1 MKQQA
6 LVVIPARMAS
16 VRLPNKPLADIHG
29 EAMIV
34 HVWRRAVEADIG
46 PVVVAC
52 AEAEIVGAIEAVG
65 GNAVLTDPDHPSGS
79 DRVWEAV
86 QKFDPD
92 GTYDAIINLQGDLL
106 TMEPGQ
112 IRLTLELLGDDAVD
126 ISTLAAEIV
135 EDYERQEPSV
145 VKAVIS
151 LAPGAPRSG
160 ALGKRQGRG
169 LYFTRVPAPSG
180 DGPLFHHIGIYGYRR
195 AALAR
200 FVALPPGHLEVREKL
215 EQLRALEDGMVIQV
229 GLVDRVPFGVDTPAD
244 LDRARTALDPK
255 NANNTIS

>member
-1 MKQQA
+1 MGLESVTSRQQA

-16 VRLPNKPLADIHG
+16 LRLPDKPLADIHG

-34 HVWRRAVEADIG
+34 HVWRRAVEAGIG

-52 AEAEIVGAIEAVG
+52 AEAEIADTIKAAG
-65 GNAVLTDPDHPSGS
+65 GDAVLTDPDHPSGS

-86 QKFDPD
+86 QRFDPD
-92 GTYDAIINLQGDLL
+92 GAYDVIINLQGDLP
-106 TMEPGQ
+106 TMEPAQ
-112 IRLTLELLGDDAVD
+112 IRLCLELLADDAVD
-126 ISTLAAEIV
+126 ISTLAVEIV
-135 EDYERQEPSV
+135 EDYEREQASV

-151 LAPGAPRSG
+151 LPPGAV
-160 ALGKRQGRG
+160 QGRG

-180 DGPLFHHIGIYGYRR
+180 EGPLYHHIGIYGYRR

-200 FVALPPGHLEVREKL
+200 FVALPAGHLERRERL
-215 EQLRALEDGMVIQV
+215 EHLRALEDGMRIEV

-244 LDRARTALDPK
+244 LDRARRALAPK
-255 NANNTIS
+255 

>member
-1 MKQQA
+1 MASRQQA

-16 VRLPNKPLADIHG
+16 VRLPDKPLADIRG
-29 EAMIV
+29 EVMIV
-34 HVWRRAVEADIG
+34 HVWRRAIEADVG

-52 AEAEIVGAIEAVG
+52 AEVEIAAAIKAAG
-65 GNAVLTDPDHPSGS
+65 GHAVLTDPDHPSGS

-92 GTYDAIINLQGDLL
+92 GAHDVIINLQGDLP
-106 TMEPGQ
+106 TIEPAQ
-112 IRLTLELLGDDAVD
+112 IRLCLELLADDAVD

-135 EDYERQEPSV
+135 EDYERRESSV

-151 LAPGAPRSG
+151 LPPGA
-160 ALGKRQGRG
+160 RQGRSQG
-169 LYFTRVPAPSG
+169 RALYFTRVPAPSG
-180 DGPLFHHIGIYGYRR
+180 EGPLHHHIGIYGYRR

-200 FVALPPGHLEVREKL
+200 FIALPAGHLEQRERL
-215 EQLRALEDGMVIQV
+215 EQLRALEDGMHIEV

-244 LDRARTALDPK
+244 LDRARRALAPK
-255 NANNTIS
+255 

>member
-1 MKQQA
+1 MGKLKARMGSVLDDMKPQA

-16 VRLPNKPLADIHG
+16 LRLPHKPLADIHG
-29 EAMIV
+29 EAMLV

-52 AEAEIVGAIEAVG
+52 AEAEIVAVIEAAG
-65 GNAVLTDPDHPSGS
+65 GNAVLTDPNHPSGS

-86 QKFDPD
+86 QKFDPN
-92 GTYDAIINLQGDLL
+92 GTYDAIINLQGDLP

-112 IRLTLELLGDDAVD
+112 IRLALELLADDNVD

-151 LAPGAPRSG
+151 MAPGE
-160 ALGKRQGRG
+160 RQGRG
-169 LYFTRVPAPSG
+169 LYFTRVSAPSG
-180 DGPLFHHIGIYGYRR
+180 DGPLYHHIGIYGYRR

-200 FVALPPGHLEVREKL
+200 FVALPPGHLEMREKL

-244 LDRARTALDPK
+244 LDRALAALDH
-255 NANNTIS
+255 A

>member
-6 LVVIPARMAS
+6 LVVIPARLAS
-16 VRLPNKPLADIHG
+16 VRLPDKPLADIHG

-46 PVVVAC
+46 PVLVAC
-52 AEAEIVGAIEAVG
+52 AEPEIVDVIEAVG
-65 GNAVLTDPDHPSGS
+65 GRAVLTDPEHPSGS

-86 QKFDPD
+86 QNIDPD
-92 GTYDAIINLQGDLL
+92 GRYGAIVNLQGDLP
-106 TMEPGQ
+106 TMEPAQ
-112 IRLTLELLGDDAVD
+112 IRLTLELLADGEVD

-135 EDYERQEPSV
+135 EDYEREETSV

-151 LAPGAPRSG
+151 LPPGA
-160 ALGKRQGRG
+160 RQGRG
-169 LYFTRVPAPSG
+169 LYFTRTAAPSG
-180 DGPLFHHIGIYGYRR
+180 PGPLYHHIGIYGYRR

-200 FVALPPGHLEVREKL
+200 FIALPRGHLEQRERL
-215 EQLRALEDGMVIQV
+215 EQLRALEAGMRIQV

-244 LDRARTALDPK
+244 LDRARRALAPK
-255 NANNTIS
+255 T

>member
-6 LVVIPARMAS
+6 LVVIPARLAS
-16 VRLPNKPLADIHG
+16 VRLPAKPLTDIHG
-29 EAMIV
+29 QAMIV

-52 AEAEIVGAIEAVG
+52 ADAEIVAVIEAAG
-65 GNAVLTDPDHPSGS
+65 GMAVLTDPEHPSGS

-86 QKFDPD
+86 QSFDP
-92 GTYDAIINLQGDLL
+92 GGKYDIIINLQGDLP
-106 TMEPGQ
+106 TMEPEQ
-112 IRLTLELLGDDAVD
+112 IRLTLDLLTDQAVD
-126 ISTLAAEIV
+126 ISTLAAEII
-135 EDYERQEPSV
+135 EDYERREPSV

-151 LAPGAPRSG
+151 MAPGA
-160 ALGKRQGRG
+160 RQGRG

-180 DGPLFHHIGIYGYRR
+180 EGPLYHHIGIYGYRR

-200 FVALPPGHLEVREKL
+200 FIALPPGHLERRERL
-215 EQLRALEDGMVIQV
+215 EQLRALEDGMRIEV

-244 LDRARTALDPK
+244 LDRARRALAPK
-255 NANNTIS
+255 T